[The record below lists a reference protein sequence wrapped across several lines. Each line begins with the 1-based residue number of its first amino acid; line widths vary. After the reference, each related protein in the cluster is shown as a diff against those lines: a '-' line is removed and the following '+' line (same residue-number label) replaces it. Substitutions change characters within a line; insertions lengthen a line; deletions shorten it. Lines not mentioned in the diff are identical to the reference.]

1 MRKLAYYEGRTLD
14 PGLVARYFRLA
25 GDVRRVLDVGCG
37 RGCFGRL
44 KPSAGIE
51 VHGVDVDELSVETA
65 GEWETA
71 RRVDLDGGS
80 LPYEDGM
87 FDAVFAKDVLEHVR
101 EPWTLAR
108 EIRRVLRGGG
118 RLVVSVPMEY
128 PWVVWNDYTHV
139 RGFTRD
145 ALAGLLT
152 DQGFDDV
159 VVRPMGLVPG
169 AGRLGLVDRIPT
181 LLSLPGLRRIFGRS
195 WEAVA
200 TKPREGASG

>member
-14 PGLVARYFRLA
+14 PGLVARYYRLA

-44 KPSAGIE
+44 KPSESVE
-51 VHGVDVDELSVETA
+51 VHGIDVDELSIETA
-65 GEWETA
+65 SAWEKA

-80 LPYEDGM
+80 LPYDDGV

-101 EPWTLAR
+101 EPWVLAR
-108 EIRRVLRGGG
+108 EIRRVLRAGGK
-118 RLVVSVPMEY
+118 VIVSVPMEY
-128 PWVVWNDYTHV
+128 PWVVWNDYTHI

-145 ALAGLLT
+145 ALASLLI
-152 DQGFDDV
+152 DQGFESV

-181 LLSLPGLRRIFGRS
+181 LLSIPGMRRIFGRS

-200 TKPREGASG
+200 TKPRTQGGA